1 MTEAEFIR
9 YYKRRNKSKNYKEA
23 KEKIDLFWNSLLKA
37 LGEEEKVSLKN
48 WGTFEKKEVK
58 PRRIVIP
65 NMEKVTITEAKK
77 VIKFKAGAGLRNVV
91 NEVDT
96 DE

>member
-9 YYKRRNKSKNYKEA
+9 YYRRRNKSKNYKEA

-37 LGEEEKVSLKN
+37 LVEEEKVSIKN

-58 PRRIVIP
+58 PRKIVMP
-65 NMEKVTITEAKK
+65 TMEAAAITKAKK

>member
-1 MTEAEFIR
+1 M
-9 YYKRRNKSKNYKEA
+9 
-23 KEKIDLFWNSLLKA
+23 
-37 LGEEEKVSLKN
+37 
-48 WGTFEKKEVK
+48 
-58 PRRIVIP
+58 IP
-65 NMEKVTITEAKK
+65 NMEKVTITKAKK

>member
-9 YYKRRNKSKNYKEA
+9 YYKRRNKSKNYKEI

-37 LGEEEKVSLKN
+37 LAEDEKVSLKN

-58 PRRIVIP
+58 PRKIVIP
-65 NMEKVTITEAKK
+65 NMKEATFSKPKK
-77 VIKFKAGAGLRNVV
+77 IIKFKVGAGLRNMV
-91 NEVDT
+91 NRVDV